1 MAPLDFGNCHLNNE
15 AINLENICSM
25 PNVDVGSTNKYFGF
39 NDVLYIKLEYMINCD
54 AFQLRYIHSSE
65 YDVRGRT
72 YICLCTWRHALCTWS
87 NDYRKHLILNNIYN
101 ILTHIWLQSRCA
113 AIVKPSAADETFIN
127 KSLSNSNS
135 LLRWRLL
142 VYAI

>member
-1 MAPLDFGNCHLNNE
+1 MAPLDIGNCHLNNE

-25 PNVDVGSTNKYFGF
+25 PNKYFGF
-39 NDVLYIKLEYMINCD
+39 NDVLYIKLEYMINCA

-65 YDVRGRT
+65 YETWT
-72 YICLCTWRHALCTWS
+72 YVYLCTWRHALCTSS
-87 NDYRKHLILNNIYN
+87 NDYSKHLILNNIYN

-127 KSLSNSNS
+127 KSLSNSNI

-142 VYAI
+142 FYAI